1 MINIH
6 NISNLEMFDQKG
18 SFLPCPNDLQEA
30 IQAGIAEKVGTLLNA
45 EGFLALI
52 SNFNPTKDIKLRI
65 HLTKDG
71 ITIQLLRRENLEDSK
86 VAKKDSE
93 LSQEIK
99 ERKEKII
106 TKAAS
111 LFKESFSL
119 GSSAGLKSKVR
130 PLFIPSQ
137 TNKEQVPSKIHFDA
151 TLSNSQIQQL
161 HAKIE
166 DLQDQLN
173 KKTPSSEELK
183 VIKEQLVFLTQA
195 IHNLSLKQ
203 ENITYPYTE
212 EYALI
217 NKLVDNQQDIYRA
230 LLDLLSRNLNQSPIT
245 PLTSPPAQGIE
256 NSALK
261 EMLLKLQKEKTELEQ
276 TNDLTG
282 QSYKKASLLLAQK
295 EHEIATLQEKLE
307 ALPNLQLQL
316 SDLQREKNNLDSE
329 YGTLTEQLSQI
340 KESQIK
346 LSTNYNNKIEELNS
360 SNALLQTQLSAK
372 DEQINELIKS
382 SDNTHQGL
390 ERQLSQL
397 QQEIDTLK
405 QANTLIEKNYRET
418 SQLLEDK
425 KKEIITLKEKLESLS
440 NLQQEKEALE
450 LEHTELS
457 IDYNNKIKQ
466 LENSNTDLQTQ
477 LSTKDAQ
484 IAQIEIKIQ
493 NLPKLEELQELQN
506 QLSKLKQEK
515 TGLEQANESYKE
527 ASLLLI
533 QREQEIVVIQQELK
547 ALPELQSQLSLLQ
560 QEKEA
565 LDLERGNLTRQLIQ
579 AKKTQTELSTDYS
592 NKIKQLERSYNTRQ
606 GLERQLSQLQQE
618 IDTLKQAN
626 TLIEKNYRETSQLL
640 EDKKQEIITL
650 KEKLESLSNLQ
661 QEKEALELEHT

>member
-440 NLQQEKEALE
+440 NLQQEKEA
-450 LEHTELS
+450 
-457 IDYNNKIKQ
+457 
-466 LENSNTDLQTQ
+466 
-477 LSTKDAQ
+477 
-484 IAQIEIKIQ
+484 
-493 NLPKLEELQELQN
+493 
-506 QLSKLKQEK
+506 
-515 TGLEQANESYKE
+515 
-527 ASLLLI
+527 
-533 QREQEIVVIQQELK
+533 
-547 ALPELQSQLSLLQ
+547 
-560 QEKEA
+560 
-565 LDLERGNLTRQLIQ
+565 
-579 AKKTQTELSTDYS
+579 
-592 NKIKQLERSYNTRQ
+592 
-606 GLERQLSQLQQE
+606 
-618 IDTLKQAN
+618 
-626 TLIEKNYRETSQLL
+626 
-640 EDKKQEIITL
+640 
-650 KEKLESLSNLQ
+650 
-661 QEKEALELEHT
+661 